1 MGRYLAR
8 GQDRLTW
15 QPSAKELAAVHK
27 ESAARLW
34 GSVSRL
40 RASEILQELNGSAS
54 SQSLDLSG
62 DDDKNKTNRWAVAI
76 ESEVHKVMSKRL
88 AAHLENYGNLS
99 QLCDTQVHL
108 SM

>member
-1 MGRYLAR
+1 M
-8 GQDRLTW
+8 Q
-15 QPSAKELAAVHK
+15 K

-34 GSVSRL
+34 GSISRL
-40 RASEILQELNGSAS
+40 RASEILQELNDSAS